1 MFEVFYF
8 GLRLLQSNFYLCSM
22 LKDFKPVLGIL
33 LRFIIIYLVLLF
45 AYQFY
50 LNANEDF
57 GLDPFSRI
65 IAEQVSAVQNVIAYP
80 TKLYDDVKNEQVWFY
95 VKNQYVTRMVEGC
108 NAISVIILFVSFIF
122 AFYKGSK
129 TFVFVG
135 ASLVLLYIMNLLRIV
150 GLNIVMV
157 DHKEY
162 GKMFHDFVFPAVI
175 YGSVVILWL
184 VWIKFFALKHENS

>member
-1 MFEVFYF
+1 MFEVSYF

-50 LNANEDF
+50 LNASKDF